1 VTNMTEARSPHP
13 NDEWLVAYLTA
24 GLSDV
29 EQRGLDTH
37 LQGCDRCVGS
47 LSSMRRHLGMAAEV
61 GVPVP
66 AAVFDRVAG
75 LGATV
80 SPSSAR
86 RPALVSTLLDRVFSV
101 FRLPVLVPVAVA
113 ATALVVLVSQ
123 SDMSRPAPQ
132 QERSRAVGTRQT
144 ISVTVPEAEV
154 WPQPARVRPGTT
166 GGQVM
171 ATIKRGTRIAV
182 VGEKGEWYQ
191 ITLPDGRMGW
201 MERNAFE

>member
-1 VTNMTEARSPHP
+1 MTEARSPHP

-24 GLSDV
+24 GLSDD

-61 GVPVP
+61 AVPVP

-75 LGATV
+75 LGATAA
-80 SPSSAR
+80 SSSAR
-86 RPALVSTLLDRVFSV
+86 RPAPLSALLDRVFGV
-101 FRLPVLVPVAVA
+101 FRWPVLVPVAVA
-113 ATALVVLVSQ
+113 ATALLVLVSQ
-123 SDMSRPAPQ
+123 SDVTRPAPQ
-132 QERSRAVGTRQT
+132 QERSRAVSTRQT
-144 ISVTVPEAEV
+144 LPVTVPEAEV
-154 WPQPARVRPGTT
+154 WPQPARVREGMT

-182 VGEKGEWYQ
+182 VGEKGDWYQ
-191 ITLPDGRMGW
+191 VTLPNGTTGW